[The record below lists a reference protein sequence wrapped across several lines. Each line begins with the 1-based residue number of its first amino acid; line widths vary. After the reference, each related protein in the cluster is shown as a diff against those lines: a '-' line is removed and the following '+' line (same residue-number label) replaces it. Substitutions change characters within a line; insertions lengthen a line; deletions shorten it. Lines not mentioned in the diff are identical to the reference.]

1 MQETFDKALENAQA
15 IEAVIAVS
23 QAEIDEAW
31 SGLLDAIH
39 LLSFE
44 AGDPAALNTLLDIV
58 ASLTEENFTTGSWA
72 DLQAAVSDAQEAIES
87 GLKAEMDKAYETLY
101 DALNAWFTAR
111 TLRSSTRQSQKHSKS
126 IWTSTSIWKAPKR
139 RSPPL

>member
-1 MQETFDKALENAQA
+1 MLFVPTADGREIASMEINGEAQVLESSGPFSYTLTMPEGETTLDVVATVVDKSVLRAVIEAAVALQGGEEYEAAVPAVQETFDKALENAQA

-58 ASLTEENFTTGSWA
+58 AS
-72 DLQAAVSDAQEAIES
+72 
-87 GLKAEMDKAYETLY
+87 
-101 DALNAWFTAR
+101 
-111 TLRSSTRQSQKHSKS
+111 
-126 IWTSTSIWKAPKR
+126 
-139 RSPPL
+139 